1 MTAPKFLK
9 FTKLILIA
17 KLGWSSPSLAQNN
30 NVNYAEQLY
39 AVSINQI
46 EQPSVVIFLQDSQG
60 NLLASKQDLIR
71 WRLKLHQQTPIIYQN
86 KAWFYLK
93 NFPQMVTQID
103 PTTLSLRLTVPGNL
117 FENSDLT
124 IGETIKE
131 PQYPSKNGS
140 YLNYNLFSSSTNNR
154 TTTSGLFEGVNFSR
168 YGIISQSF
176 LAQNSNELNNSPFV
190 RLDTRWTLDNPQ
202 KMRSIH
208 IGDNLSLPG
217 SWGRSVNFGGIQW
230 ATNFGTNPYFK
241 TTPFTSVRGE
251 ATIPSTIDIFVNN
264 ALVNRHAI
272 QPGPFNINE
281 IPLISGQGEVRV
293 VTTDLQGKQQVTVLP
308 YFAGTD
314 LLRAGVHQY
323 DYELGVIRNNYST
336 ASNDYGR
343 FMALAMD
350 RVGINDSLTGEWRGE
365 IVGKQQT
372 AGLSATAAVFQAA
385 TVNASTAVSH
395 SPKGLGGLLSLGI
408 QHQSQSFNFGANL
421 QYATHYFTQLGLQP
435 DESPTH
441 LQTQTFLG
449 FPNVFHG
456 NIGLSYIHQHY
467 YDKPTVNILSA
478 NYNRSFSQSWFLGLT
493 GLANLGTQAEKTI
506 FLSISYVLDSQTSL
520 NMDGQAGTTNSQS
533 TIQLNRSLPSDTG
546 FGYNITANMGNNT
559 NQHAILY
566 YQSPYGNY
574 SLGAGHQNH
583 TTDYQA
589 NAAGSLTLFDDHIY
603 VNRTITSSF
612 GIAKVADIPNI
623 TVYADNQP
631 VGKTHKDG
639 TLLIPNLRPYERSTL
654 KINPNELPLDTQL
667 MTNEVNVIPF
677 LHSGVLANF
686 EVNHSHN
693 AIFKVVD
700 MQNQPL
706 SSETRVVNQA
716 QQEFPIGMNG
726 EIFATQLNEVTR
738 FSASWEDK
746 TCHFTISYPKT
757 DELIPDLG
765 VIVCK

>member
-1 MTAPKFLK
+1 MAN
-9 FTKLILIA
+9 
-17 KLGWSSPSLAQNN
+17 LGWLSPSMAQKNK
-30 NVNYAEQLY
+30 VSYSEQLY

-46 EQPSVVIFLQDSQG
+46 EQPSVIIFLQDSQG
-60 NLLASKQDLIR
+60 NLLVSKQAIIH
-71 WRLKLHQQTPIIYQN
+71 WHLKLPQQTAVTYQN
-86 KAWFYLK
+86 REWYYLK
-93 NFPQMVTQID
+93 NFPRLFYQVD
-103 PTTLSLRLTVPGNL
+103 STTLSLRITAPGNL

-124 IGETIKE
+124 IGETIAE
-131 PQYPSKNGS
+131 PQYPYKNGS
-140 YLNYNLFSSSTNNR
+140 YLNYNLFSSSSNNS
-154 TTTSGLFEGVNFSR
+154 TTTSGLFEGVNFSQ
-168 YGIISQSF
+168 YGIVSQSF
-176 LAQNSNELNNSPFV
+176 LVQNNNELDNAPFI

-251 ATIPSTIDIFVNN
+251 ATIPSTVDIFVNN

-281 IPLISGQGEVRV
+281 IPLITGQGEVRV

-343 FMALAMD
+343 LMALAMD
-350 RVGINDSLTGEWRGE
+350 RIGINDSLTGEWRGE

-372 AGLSATAAVFQAA
+372 AGLSASAAMFQAA
-385 TVNASTAVSH
+385 TVNASTALSH
-395 SPKGLGGLLSLGI
+395 NPKGLGGLFSLGI
-408 QHQSQSFNFGANL
+408 QHQSRVFNFGTNL
-421 QYATHYFTQLGLQP
+421 QFATHYFTQLGLQP
-435 DESPTH
+435 DEAPIH

-456 NIGLSYIHQHY
+456 NVGLSYIHQQH

-478 NYNRSFSQSWFLGLT
+478 NYNRSLNRDWFLGLT
-493 GLANLGTQAEKTI
+493 GLANLGAQAEKTV

-520 NMDGQAGTTNSQS
+520 NINGQVGASNSQS

-546 FGYNITANMGNNT
+546 FGYNITANMGDT
-559 NQHAILY
+559 PNQRAILN
-566 YQSPYGNY
+566 YQGPYGNY
-574 SLGAGHQNH
+574 SLGAGHQSN

-589 NAAGSLTLFDDHIY
+589 NVAGSLTLFDEHIY
-603 VNRTITSSF
+603 FNRTITSSF

-623 TVYADNQP
+623 TIYADNQP
-631 VGKTHKDG
+631 IGKTHKDG
-639 TLLIPNLRPYERSTL
+639 TLLVPNLRPYEKSTL
-654 KINPNELPLDTQL
+654 KIDPNELPLDTQL
-667 MTNEVNVIPF
+667 ITNEINVIPF

-686 EVNHSHN
+686 KVSHSRN
-693 AIFKVVD
+693 AIFKVID
-700 MQNQPL
+700 RQNQPL
-706 SSETRVVNQA
+706 PSETIIVNQA

-726 EIFATQLNEVTR
+726 EVFATQLDEVTH
-738 FSASWEDK
+738 FTATWEDK
-746 TCHFTISYPKT
+746 TCHFSLSYPKT
-757 DELIPDLG
+757 NEPIPDLG
-765 VIVCK
+765 VVVCK